1 MILLNQTDPRFAN
14 VKMLPS
20 NITIGRAG
28 CLLCS
33 LCMLSDYFGEFVL
46 PQQAIGQQVF
56 FNKSGYV
63 IWEKLNFSKFK
74 LEKRIRNY
82 DKLEVKM
89 SIKDPKRAVCLN
101 VNNGSHWV
109 VAVKALPG
117 DYYWCYDPYGGK
129 RKLYK
134 GSQISGSA
142 NIISKF

>member
-1 MILLNQTDPRFAN
+1 
-14 VKMLPS
+14 
-20 NITIGRAG
+20 
-28 CLLCS
+28 
-33 LCMLSDYFGEFVL
+33 MLSDYFGEFVL

-63 IWEKLNFSKFK
+63 IWEKLSFKKFK

-82 DKLEVKM
+82 DKFEILQ
-89 SIKDPKRAVCLN
+89 SLKDPKRAVCLN
-101 VNNGSHWV
+101 VLGGSHWV

-117 DYYWCYDPYGGK
+117 DYYLCYDSWGAK

-142 NIISKF
+142 NMIKI